1 MRKTRQA
8 VSAIRLPAASFLF
21 MAAVAMTG
29 TITAT
34 AAPAH
39 AQDVPAAPAPAAPGP
54 APATPVEHV
63 YVALTTNA
71 GAIVLDLDKTHAPL
85 TVANFLKYVDSKRF
99 DGASFYRAMH
109 LDWGDAPNGLL
120 QGGLQGVNVFPL
132 VAHEPTSA
140 TGISHKAGTISMARF
155 APGSA
160 TADFTIMLGDIP
172 SLDAQPA
179 SDNPES
185 RAGFAAFGHVVSG
198 MDVVRRIWD
207 EPRSSTKGEGV
218 MKGQMLEPPVK
229 IISARRV
236 VAPPP
241 ITAPMTPAPTPAAA
255 PASSAKP

>member
-1 MRKTRQA
+1 M
-8 VSAIRLPAASFLF
+8 SAIRLHAASFSFLLG
-21 MAAVAMTG
+21 AALAFPALAQG
-29 TITAT
+29 T
-34 AAPAH
+34 AAT
-39 AQDVPAAPAPAAPGP
+39 APAPSAAPP
-54 APATPVEHV
+54 QAVPTEHV

-71 GAIVLDLDKTHAPL
+71 GVIVLDLDKTHAPL

-120 QGGLQGVNVFPL
+120 QGGLQGVNVLPP
-132 VAHEPTSA
+132 VAHEPTSL

-172 SLDAQPA
+172 SLDAQPDA
-179 SDNPES
+179 DNAES

-207 EPRSSTKGEGV
+207 EPRSATKGEGV
-218 MKGQMLEPPVK
+218 MKGQMLEPPVR
-229 IISARRV
+229 IVSVRRV
-236 VAPPP
+236 PAPPE
-241 ITAPMTPAPTPAAA
+241 TATP
-255 PASSAKP
+255 

>member
-21 MAAVAMTG
+21 IAGAVLAM
-29 TITAT
+29 
-34 AAPAH
+34 AAPAQ
-39 AQDVPAAPAPAAPGP
+39 AQDVPATAASAAPV
-54 APATPVEHV
+54 PATPVEHV
-63 YVALTTNA
+63 YVALTTHA
-71 GAIVLDLDKTHAPL
+71 GVIVLDLDKTHAPL

-99 DGASFYRAMH
+99 DGANFYRAMH

-120 QGGLQGVNVFPL
+120 QGGLQGVNVFPP
-132 VAHEPTSA
+132 VAHEPTST

-172 SLDAQPA
+172 SLDAQPD

-207 EPRSSTKGEGV
+207 EPRSATKGEGV

-236 VAPPP
+236 AAPPP
-241 ITAPMTPAPTPAAA
+241 STPSPETPET
-255 PASSAKP
+255 PRSSATP